1 MTPIFFIQY
10 ELAPAAHTPLF
21 AEVGGAVVN
30 CFVVAASGEAAA
42 AQALAHFRES
52 DWRVMTQEE
61 APRPVARENYT
72 DDPEWLAFFD
82 TARQEGACYVYY
94 EWPAEPQAGDAVH

>member
-30 CFVVAASGEAAA
+30 CFVATASGEAAA

-52 DWRVMTQEE
+52 D
-61 APRPVARENYT
+61 
-72 DDPEWLAFFD
+72 
-82 TARQEGACYVYY
+82 
-94 EWPAEPQAGDAVH
+94 